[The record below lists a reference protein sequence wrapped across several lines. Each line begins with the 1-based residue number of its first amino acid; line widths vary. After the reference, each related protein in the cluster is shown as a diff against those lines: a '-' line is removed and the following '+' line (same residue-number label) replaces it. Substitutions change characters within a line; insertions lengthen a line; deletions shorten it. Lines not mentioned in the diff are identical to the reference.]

1 MLVIA
6 AILAFFDRSPTTGG
20 RISGVAAL
28 IFVGAFVWDLVT
40 SGRATNSS
48 SKRFPRHVRV
58 YLYLGYT
65 LLLTT
70 LIVLLAAVSFNNPD
84 TATVY
89 NTGFNQTQYGHF
101 GLLALGFATLF
112 ATFILRVSRAA
123 TPRRPQPPAPYPAYP
138 AYPQN
143 PVYAP
148 TPPQPYPNQPYPQQP
163 PYPPSQR

>member
-1 MLVIA
+1 
-6 AILAFFDRSPTTGG
+6 
-20 RISGVAAL
+20 
-28 IFVGAFVWDLVT
+28 
-40 SGRATNSS
+40 
-48 SKRFPRHVRV
+48 
-58 YLYLGYT
+58 
-65 LLLTT
+65 
-70 LIVLLAAVSFNNPD
+70 VLLAAVSFNNPD

-123 TPRRPQPPAPYPAYP
+123 TPRRPQPVAPSSYPAYP

-148 TPPQPYPNQPYPQQP
+148 TPPQLYPNQPYPNQPYPQQR
-163 PYPPSQR
+163 PYPPSRQ